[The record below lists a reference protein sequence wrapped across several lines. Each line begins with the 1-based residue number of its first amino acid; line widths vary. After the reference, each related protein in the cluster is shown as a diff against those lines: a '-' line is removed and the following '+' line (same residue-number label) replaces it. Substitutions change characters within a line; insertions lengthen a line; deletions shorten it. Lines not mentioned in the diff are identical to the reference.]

1 MAEGHHRK
9 LRIRGGAEP
18 LKAALAISESLV
30 NRLVSSGNRSQ
41 RDGYPNTRKGRIPL
55 GSVCGTGRKL
65 YSNSTEPASDIVTI
79 TMYTGD
85 DE

>member
-18 LKAALAISESLV
+18 LKAALLTSESLV
-30 NRLVSSGNRSQ
+30 DRLVSSGNRSQ
-41 RDGYPNTRKGRIPL
+41 RDRYPNTKKGGMPL
-55 GSVCGTGRKL
+55 GAICGSGRKL
-65 YSNSTEPASDIVTI
+65 YSNSAEPASDIVTI